1 MIGASLT
8 VRLSATIVG
17 IVISAALL
25 TIALNYLK
33 FKSLLED
40 HSAGIYQFVVSDLR
54 STVEAGIDLGV
65 SLNVL
70 TNIQTVIDRRNAQ
83 DKAILRIAVFN
94 ESGRIIFDTDRSRI
108 GEAIPPAWRPAHAIS
123 EGWRFSRGEEWIAG
137 APIVNNFEKEVGGIV
152 LRYDP
157 EVVGRKT
164 TSMLLAMTSEAVIV
178 NGIGSLLAI
187 LGVLLLVRYTRRA
200 IADSVRAIADGSA
213 PQPRDGPTAAGH
225 AAQSEHVDEL
235 TSLAQ
240 HALVRLKRGERL
252 LERAGLRRR
261 Q

>member
-17 IVISAALL
+17 IVIAAAIL
-25 TIALNYLK
+25 TVTLNYLK
-33 FKSLLED
+33 FRSLLEN

-65 SLNVL
+65 PLNVL

-83 DKAILRIAVFN
+83 DKTILRIAVFN
-94 ESGRIIFDTDRSRI
+94 QSGRIIFDTDRSRI
-108 GEAIPPAWRPAHAIS
+108 GEAIPPAWRPAHAVS

-157 EVVGRKT
+157 DVVGRKT
-164 TSMLLAMTSEAVIV
+164 TSILVATTSEAVLV

-187 LGVLLLVRYTRRA
+187 LGVWLLVRRTRRA
-200 IADSVRAIADGSA
+200 LADSVRAIADASA
-213 PQPRDGPTAAGH
+213 PGSTDANAADEH
-225 AAQSEHVDEL
+225 AVPAERADELAPVAQSVF
-235 TSLAQ
+235 A
-240 HALVRLKRGERL
+240 RLSRGERL
-252 LERAGLRRR
+252 L
-261 Q
+261 

>member
-8 VRLSATIVG
+8 VRLSAAIVA
-17 IVISAALL
+17 IVFSAATL
-25 TIALNYLK
+25 TAALNYLK
-33 FKSLLED
+33 FQNLLES

-54 STVEAGIDLGV
+54 ATVEAGIDLGLP
-65 SLNVL
+65 LNGL
-70 TNIQTVIDRRNAQ
+70 TNIQALIDRRNAQ
-83 DKAILRIAVFN
+83 DKVILRIAVFN

-108 GEAIPPAWRPAHAIS
+108 GEAIPPAWRPAHAVS
-123 EGWRFSRGEEWIAG
+123 KGWRFSRGEEWIAG

-164 TSMLLAMTSEAVIV
+164 TSILLAMISEAVVI

-187 LGVLLLVRYTRRA
+187 LGVWLLVRRARRA
-200 IADSVRAIADGSA
+200 LADSVRAIADASA
-213 PQPRDGPTAAGH
+213 SGARDGIA
-225 AAQSEHVDEL
+225 VDERAAPAERADEL
-235 TSLAQ
+235 ASLAQ
-240 HALVRLKRGERL
+240 HVFARLSRGERL
-252 LERAGLRRR
+252 LEKTGLRR

>member
-8 VRLSATIVG
+8 VRLSAAIVG

-25 TIALNYLK
+25 TVALNYLK
-33 FKSLLED
+33 FRSLLEN

-54 STVEAGIDLGV
+54 STVEAGIDLGLP
-65 SLNVL
+65 LNVL

-83 DKAILRIAVFN
+83 DKGILRIAVFN

-108 GEAIPPAWRPAHAIS
+108 GEAIPPAWRRADAGAR
-123 EGWRFSRGEEWIAG
+123 GWRFTRGGEWIAG
-137 APIVNNFEKEVGGIV
+137 APVVNNFEKEVGGIV

-157 EVVGRKT
+157 NVVGRKT
-164 TSMLLAMTSEAVIV
+164 TSILLTMTSQAVVV

-187 LGVLLLVRYTRRA
+187 LGVWLLMRRTRRA
-200 IADSVRAIADGSA
+200 LADSVRAIADASA
-213 PQPRDGPTAAGH
+213 PGARDGTAADEH
-225 AAQSEHVDEL
+225 AAETERADD
-235 TSLAQ
+235 LASVAQ
-240 HALVRLKRGERL
+240 RVFARLSRGERL
-252 LERAGLRRR
+252 LERTGLRR

>member
-8 VRLSATIVG
+8 VRLSATLVG
-17 IVISAALL
+17 IVISAAIL
-25 TIALNYLK
+25 TVALNYLK
-33 FKSLLED
+33 FRSLLEN
-40 HSAGIYQFVVSDLR
+40 HSAGIYQFVVSDVR

-83 DKAILRIAVFN
+83 DKTILRIAVFN

-123 EGWRFSRGEEWIAG
+123 EGWRFSRGDEWIAG
-137 APIVNNFEKEVGGIV
+137 APIVNNFEKEVGGII

-157 EVVGRKT
+157 DVVGRKT
-164 TSMLLAMTSEAVIV
+164 TSILVAMTSEAVVV
-178 NGIGSLLAI
+178 NGIGSVLAI
-187 LGVLLLVRYTRRA
+187 LGVWLLVRRTRRA
-200 IADSVRAIADGSA
+200 LADSVRAIADASA
-213 PQPRDGPTAAGH
+213 PGPRDGTAVDEH
-225 AAQSEHVDEL
+225 AAQTERADEL
-235 TSLAQ
+235 TTVAQ
-240 HALVRLKRGERL
+240 RVFARLSRGERL
-252 LERAGLRRR
+252 LEKTGLRR

>member
-17 IVISAALL
+17 IVIAAAIL
-25 TIALNYLK
+25 TVTLNYLK
-33 FKSLLED
+33 FRSLLEN

-65 SLNVL
+65 PLNVL

-83 DKAILRIAVFN
+83 DKTILRIAVFN
-94 ESGRIIFDTDRSRI
+94 QSGRIIFDTDRSRI
-108 GEAIPPAWRPAHAIS
+108 GEAIPPAWRPAHAVS

-137 APIVNNFEKEVGGIV
+137 APIVNNFQKEIGGIV

-157 EVVGRKT
+157 DVVGRKT
-164 TSMLLAMTSEAVIV
+164 TSILVAMTSEAVLV

-187 LGVLLLVRYTRRA
+187 LGVWLLVRRTRRA
-200 IADSVRAIADGSA
+200 LADSVRAIADAAAPGSRDANAADERAA
-213 PQPRDGPTAAGH
+213 PAERT
-225 AAQSEHVDEL
+225 DEL
-235 TSLAQ
+235 APVAQ
-240 HALVRLKRGERL
+240 RVFARLSRGERL
-252 LERAGLRRR
+252 LERTGLRR

>member
-8 VRLSATIVG
+8 VRLSAAIVG
-17 IVISAALL
+17 IVIAAAIL
-25 TIALNYLK
+25 TVTLNYLK
-33 FKSLLED
+33 FRSLLEN

-65 SLNVL
+65 PLNVL

-83 DKAILRIAVFN
+83 DKTILRIAVFN
-94 ESGRIIFDTDRSRI
+94 QSGRIIFDTDRSRI
-108 GEAIPPAWRPAHAIS
+108 GEAIPPAWRPAHAVS

-137 APIVNNFEKEVGGIV
+137 APVVNNFQKEVGGIV

-157 EVVGRKT
+157 DVVGRKT
-164 TSMLLAMTSEAVIV
+164 TSILVAMTSEAVLV

-187 LGVLLLVRYTRRA
+187 LGVWLLVRRTRRA
-200 IADSVRAIADGSA
+200 LADSVRAIADASA
-213 PQPRDGPTAAGH
+213 PGSRDANAADGL
-225 AAQSEHVDEL
+225 AAPAERTDEFAPV
-235 TSLAQ
+235 AQ
-240 HALVRLKRGERL
+240 RVFARLSRGERL
-252 LERAGLRRR
+252 LEKTGLRR